1 MHTNLP
7 IETNQ
12 HPLKSM
18 TFVLLFGYGRCI
30 RAMPSKRIKAQGS
43 CDGWGLIFCACFG
56 ILCAPLRMNV
66 DWSDMKKLLDQGV
79 ADVLWTSGSNLHT
92 RLMVEFSPTFLRS
105 SISATKS
112 DSWALLLLSES
123 RELKV
128 SPMNVLLLPEGSS
141 FCACLWWP
149 ILVWLDIGNS
159 MGSIDS
165 MHNKRHLFF
174 FAMASF
180 LQSCRRR
187 MELGFHSI
195 RTHAF
200 DLVLSQNLTLNQH
213 IFLGLILYTE
223 ARIIMDQ
230 KLGTRICGRS
240 TKLSLWAMRKVHHHL
255 GR

>member
-1 MHTNLP
+1 
-7 IETNQ
+7 
-12 HPLKSM
+12 M

-56 ILCAPLRMNV
+56 ILFAPLRMNV
-66 DWSDMKKLLDQGV
+66 DWSDMKKLLHQGV

-112 DSWALLLLSES
+112 DSWALFFVYCQKAGNWKSLPWS
-123 RELKV
+123 
-128 SPMNVLLLPEGSS
+128 VLLLPEGTS

-149 ILVWLDIGNS
+149 ILVRLDIGNS

-165 MHNKRHLFF
+165 MHNKRHHFF

-187 MELGFHSI
+187 MEIGFHSI

-200 DLVLSQNLTLNQH
+200 DLVLS
-213 IFLGLILYTE
+213 
-223 ARIIMDQ
+223 
-230 KLGTRICGRS
+230 
-240 TKLSLWAMRKVHHHL
+240 
-255 GR
+255 

>member
-1 MHTNLP
+1 MGEAWFSVLALEYYVHLSEWTWTEATWRNYWIRGLQMCCGRQDQTSIPDWWWSSAPPSSALP
-7 IETNQ
+7 F
-12 HPLKSM
+12 L
-18 TFVLLFGYGRCI
+18 
-30 RAMPSKRIKAQGS
+30 
-43 CDGWGLIFCACFG
+43 
-56 ILCAPLRMNV
+56 
-66 DWSDMKKLLDQGV
+66 
-79 ADVLWTSGSNLHT
+79 
-92 RLMVEFSPTFLRS
+92 LRS
-105 SISATKS
+105 PILGHFCYYQKAG
-112 DSWALLLLSES
+112 
-123 RELKV
+123 ELKV

-165 MHNKRHLFF
+165 MHNKRHHFF